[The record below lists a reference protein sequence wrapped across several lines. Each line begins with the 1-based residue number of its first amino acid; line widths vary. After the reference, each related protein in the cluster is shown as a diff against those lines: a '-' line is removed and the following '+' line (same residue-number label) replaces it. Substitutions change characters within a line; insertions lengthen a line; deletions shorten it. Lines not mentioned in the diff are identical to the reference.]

1 MVVGHAKPFDQA
13 SLQPQTKDDVVAAVE
28 AAGVQNGPNSPACI
42 VPCLQEELLLVIQAE
57 EELPPYDIVPAQE
70 FVFQNDD
77 MEGCARGNETCR
89 FLYQR
94 SPESMRGCSLQL
106 PRADFI
112 LFPNDSD
119 YSSQDD
125 SSAVS
130 CFTHD
135 SSHSSNCTGTSSRR
149 SSTDLPVRRPQA
161 LVTSTLQPCC
171 YQGHQAVPHPGVKVA
186 EWLCKT
192 GQIVEHAPLSDLLEQ
207 VREID
212 ADKDAAELTQSAH
225 TPKPAA

>member
-1 MVVGHAKPFDQA
+1 MVVGHAKPFDKA
-13 SLQPQTKDDVVAAVE
+13 SLQPQTKDDVVAVVE
-28 AAGVQNGPNSPACI
+28 AAGFQNGPNSPACI
-42 VPCLQEELLLVIQAE
+42 VPYLQEELLLVIQAE

-70 FVFQNDD
+70 FVFENDD
-77 MEGCARGNETCR
+77 MGGCARDNEACR
-89 FLYQR
+89 LLYQR
-94 SPESMRGCSLQL
+94 SPESVGGRSILL

-130 CFTHD
+130 CFTYD
-135 SSHSSNCTGTSSRR
+135 SSHSSNCTGNSSRR

-171 YQGHQAVPHPGVKVA
+171 YRGHQAVPHPGIKVA

-192 GQIVEHAPLSDLLEQ
+192 EKIVEHEPLNDILVQ

-212 ADKDAAELTQSAH
+212 ANKDAGELIQLAH
-225 TPKPAA
+225 TP